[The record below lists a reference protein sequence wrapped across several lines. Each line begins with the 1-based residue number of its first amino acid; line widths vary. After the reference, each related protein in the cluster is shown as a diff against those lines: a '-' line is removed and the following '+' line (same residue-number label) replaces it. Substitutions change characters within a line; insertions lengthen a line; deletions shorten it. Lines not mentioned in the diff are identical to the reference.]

1 MLLKRVVASTLIG
14 MLLLSSTQ
22 VAFATDVDTV
32 DNPATTTKVISEIT
46 TEDEVDKIVAAG
58 VDDLAVQL
66 NDLYREVG
74 KSLNIDYVYVKIIH
88 LIAGGKAVYADKR
101 PNIYAELAVD
111 SVEAPFDIA
120 GATQSYSNQAPW
132 VVFPDE
138 TVERPNKYY
147 LPDAAY
153 SATSDVVKLMNQRYY
168 ADRGQ
173 MQDYFDALSK
183 DVKTNVIFCEA
194 MLEYIGSDREAIESF
209 YSNYEKI
216 LYEKDKDENVLESN
230 GDGTF
235 TIKDKFKDILTS
247 NNLSSDRDI
256 EVLSIILS
264 FDSKLAASSN
274 PDAIK
279 DEYVLPYKLDYTSR
293 ENMMLASMSV
303 VGKVRYVWGG
313 GHLETGTINGI
324 NPAWQAFYEAYP
336 IEPEEEGFGRCIQPT
351 GCWCPIHGAVEA
363 ENGCLDSAAVYY
375 SVEEYVDS
383 RKEVIDT
390 QNMED
395 EKYKNLLESAIDFD
409 HGVNSH
415 RLDGFDCSGYASW
428 VYNQISSS
436 RTYDCGARYFISA
449 GGLKHID
456 YGSKMLPGD
465 VFSWGSHIVVLVGP
479 AKENSDAYVI
489 LEASPNTVKF
499 GVMYYGSAKQA
510 DKDLAINIAREANDL
525 IGGLPL
531 TEKTHIYN
539 MDTRGFSEDEETGRY
554 AEIGRLP
561 YSYLDEDIVISEYNK
576 KFKDMTAKEII
587 QYTLDNL
594 NTQYITGLSAY
605 TGSVFDISDIS
616 NTKLDDSI
624 IVKNEAAVKAAQ
636 LDDSIG
642 VVALTDDLAK
652 VNNNEQNGQ

>member
-1 MLLKRVVASTLIG
+1 MLFKRVVASTLIG
-14 MLLLSSTQ
+14 MLLLSTTQ
-22 VAFATDVDTV
+22 VAFATDETMLDT
-32 DNPATTTKVISEIT
+32 TTTKIISEIT
-46 TEDEVDKIVAAG
+46 TEDDVDKIVAAG

-74 KSLNIDYVYVKIIH
+74 KNLNIDYVYVKIIH

-101 PNIYAELAVD
+101 PNIYVELTVD

-120 GATQSYSNQAPW
+120 GANQSYSVQAPW
-132 VVFPDE
+132 VTLPDE
-138 TVERPNKYY
+138 TVVRPSKYY
-147 LPDAAY
+147 IPDAAY
-153 SATSDVVKLMNQRYY
+153 STTSDVVKLMNQRYY

-173 MQDYFDALSK
+173 MQPYFDALSK

-194 MLEYIGSDREAIESF
+194 MLEYIGSSREAVESF

-230 GDGTF
+230 KDGTF
-235 TIKDKFKDILTS
+235 TIKDKFKDIFAL
-247 NNLSSDRDI
+247 NNIDDERDL

-274 PDAIK
+274 PDTVK
-279 DEYVLPYKLDYTSR
+279 EEYVLPYKLDYTSR

-336 IEPEEEGFGRCIQPT
+336 TEPEEDGFSRCIQPT

-363 ENGCLDSAAVYY
+363 ENGCLDKAAVYY
-375 SVEEYVDS
+375 SVEDYVDS

-395 EKYKNLLESAIDFD
+395 DKYKNLLESAINFD
-409 HGVNSH
+409 RGVNSH
-415 RLDGFDCSGYASW
+415 RLDGFDCSGYSSW
-428 VYNQISSS
+428 VYNQISSA
-436 RTYDCGARYFISA
+436 RNYDCGARHFISA

-456 YGSKMLPGD
+456 YGSRMLPGD

-479 AKENSDAYVI
+479 AKEGSSAYVI

-510 DKDLAINIAREANDL
+510 DINEAINVAREANDL

-539 MDTRGFSEDEETGRY
+539 MDTRGFSEAEETGRY

-561 YSYLDEDIVISEYNK
+561 YSYLDEDIVIKDYNK
-576 KFKDMTAKEII
+576 KLKDMTAQEII
-587 QYTLDNL
+587 QYTLNSL
-594 NTQYITGLSAY
+594 NAQYVTGLDTY
-605 TGSVFDISDIS
+605 TGTIFDTSKV
-616 NTKLDDSI
+616 NSI
-624 IVKNEAAVKAAQ
+624 ILDETLIKKNEAAIKEVTQ
-636 LDDSIG
+636 SFDDS
-642 VVALTDDLAK
+642 VVALTDDLTK
-652 VNNNEQNGQ
+652 VDTNNEEKE

>member
-1 MLLKRVVASTLIG
+1 MLFKRVVASTVLG
-14 MLLLSSTQ
+14 MMLLSSTQ
-22 VAFATDVDTV
+22 VAFATD
-32 DNPATTTKVISEIT
+32 ATTLDTTTTTVISEIT

-74 KSLNIDYVYVKIIH
+74 KNLNIDYVYVKIIH
-88 LIAGGKAVYADKR
+88 LIAGGKAVFADKR
-101 PNIYAELAVD
+101 PNIYVELTAD
-111 SVEAPFDIA
+111 SVEAPFDIL
-120 GATQSYSNQAPW
+120 GAEQSYGVQAPW
-132 VVFPDE
+132 VMIPDE
-138 TVERPNKYY
+138 TVARPSKYY

-153 SATSDVVKLMNQRYY
+153 STTSDVVKLMNQRYY

-173 MQDYFDALSK
+173 MQPYFDALSK

-194 MLEYIGSDREAIESF
+194 MLEYIGSSREAVESF

-230 GDGTF
+230 KDGTF
-235 TIKDKFKDILTS
+235 TIKEKFKNIFAL
-247 NNLSSDRDI
+247 NNISDERDL

-274 PDAIK
+274 PDTVK

-313 GHLETGTINGI
+313 GHIETGTINGI

-336 IEPEEEGFGRCIQPT
+336 TESEQEGFSRCIQPT

-363 ENGCLDSAAVYY
+363 ENGCLDKAEVYY
-375 SVEEYVDS
+375 SVEDYVDS
-383 RKEVIDT
+383 RKKVIDT

-395 EKYKNLLESAIDFD
+395 EKYKNLLESAIDFE

-428 VYNQISSS
+428 VYNQISST
-436 RTYDCGARYFISA
+436 RNYDCGARYFISA
-449 GGLKHID
+449 GGLTHID
-456 YGSKMLPGD
+456 YGSRMLPGD

-479 AKENSDAYVI
+479 ASEKSNAYVI

-499 GVMYYGSAKQA
+499 GVMYYGSAKQT
-510 DKDLAINIAREANDL
+510 DINTAINVAREANDL

-554 AEIGRLP
+554 AEIGRLS
-561 YSYLDEDIVISEYNK
+561 YSYLDEDIVISDYNK
-576 KFKDMTAKEII
+576 KMKDMTAQEII
-587 QYTLDNL
+587 QYTLDSL
-594 NTQYITGLSAY
+594 NVQYVTGLSTY
-605 TGSVFDISDIS
+605 TGSVFDTSKIDSVILDEDII
-616 NTKLDDSI
+616 K
-624 IVKNEAAVKAAQ
+624 KNEKAIKELVQSVDENSAT
-636 LDDSIG
+636 
-642 VVALTDDLAK
+642 ALTDDLAK
-652 VNNNEQNGQ
+652 VDVNEQEQE